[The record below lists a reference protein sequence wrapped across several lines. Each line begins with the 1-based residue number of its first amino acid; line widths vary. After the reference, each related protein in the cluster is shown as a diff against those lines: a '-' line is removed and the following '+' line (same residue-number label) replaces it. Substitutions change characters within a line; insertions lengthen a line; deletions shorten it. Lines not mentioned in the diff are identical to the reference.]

1 MPSSKVPE
9 KYKWI
14 KSLEKGERTVMLLVM
29 AVGALSGALVYL
41 FFIFLSLRKENA
53 GLQNDKIDLQNKNIA
68 CEKEKTEMERKHG
81 EEKVANEVKLNNKVE
96 KFMQE
101 KIDELKAVN
110 RVNKIALKDMQQ
122 VYKTHKK

>member
-1 MPSSKVPE
+1 M
-9 KYKWI
+9 
-14 KSLEKGERTVMLLVM
+14 
-29 AVGALSGALVYL
+29 
-41 FFIFLSLRKENA
+41 RKENTA
-53 GLQNDKIDLQNKNIA
+53 LQNDKIDLQNKNIA
-68 CEKEKTEMERKHG
+68 CEKEKQKWKKSMVRK
-81 EEKVANEVKLNNKVE
+81 KVANEIKLNNKVE

>member
-1 MPSSKVPE
+1 MSSPKVPE

-41 FFIFLSLRKENA
+41 FFIFLSLRKENTA
-53 GLQNDKIDLQNKNIA
+53 LQNDKIDLQNKNIA
-68 CEKEKTEMERKHG
+68 CEKEKTEMEKKHG
-81 EEKVANEVKLNNKVE
+81 EEKVANEIKLNDKVE